1 MSDFSIIGNRTAM
14 IDAAAKTTGAGKYT
28 DDLSVPGML
37 VGKILHSP
45 YPHARIRRIDTSRAE
60 KCEGVVA
67 VVVGQDA
74 PNPYG
79 ILPVGHDE
87 YALALDKVRYV
98 GDNVAC
104 VVAVSESIA
113 ETALELIDV
122 EYEVLPAYFDPEESM
137 KAVTDLIHDSKPGNL
152 EKDYHHVFGDPDQG
166 FAGADQIAE
175 ARFIANEVTHAAME
189 PHSTLAS
196 FEIDPH
202 TGKPGRLTV
211 WSSTQVPYYLQ
222 HKLSLVLEMPMAQIR
237 VIKPLVG
244 GGFGGK
250 SEVIPLEII
259 AAIAAR
265 KAQAAVKITY
275 TREEVFWAHR
285 GRPRTIIDLKT
296 GVKKDGRITAVKARV
311 VQDGGAYCSY
321 GVVTILYSGALLG
334 ALYDI
339 PNIQYDGYRVLTNKP
354 ACGAMRGHGT
364 VNVRFAFESQL
375 DELALAIGMD
385 PAEIR
390 QRNLLQPPCITV
402 NGLRVQSYG
411 LPECIEKTVDR
422 SGWKQRKGKLPR
434 GRGLGIACSHYVSG
448 AANSIIRSDMPH
460 STVNIKID
468 RDGGVVVYTGASEIG
483 QGSDTMTAQIAAE
496 VLGCSLP
503 RVRVIAADTDLTP
516 IDIGSYSSR
525 VTFMA
530 GNATLRAASE
540 VKRLIAAAAAKKMGC
555 AAEDLIFRND
565 QVLRKNAAASVGELA
580 DKSVRTTQDEASVS
594 GRVEGQI
601 LRGSLQQKRKEEG
614 PKEKM
619 SFEEAVVAAIDF
631 HGGLTGTGSYA
642 PPQEARG
649 GKHKG
654 AGVGP
659 SPAYSYS
666 AQVAEVSVDEE
677 TGEVVVHKVWA
688 AHDCGRALNPVSVEG
703 QIIGSVWMGMGQALT
718 EEMVWKDGM
727 LMNPGLLEYR
737 SPSSVESPEVEPII
751 VESVDP
757 EGPFG
762 AKECSEGSLAATIPA
777 IANAI
782 YDAVGVRLR
791 ESPFTP
797 ERVLSALRAKRNARA
812 LNLTKVLTRLLR
824 HASANTADRCASKV
838 RARNATRSIHRGE
851 KCRPPRAVPIEPYK
865 VQTAPAQN
873 CRRRNRV
880 SRGTFDACRAWQLAR
895 AGSNSHPNHC
905 RRHRFNSIDAAETIR
920 AGARSRSAR
929 NRSAARHPAA
939 ARRRRRNRGPH
950 HAPRHRALR
959 LSAPALCGPH
969 RSSGDRGIARTAEH
983 GHHRR

>member
-1 MSDFSIIGNRTAM
+1 MTDYSIIGKPTAM
-14 IDAAAKTTGAGKYT
+14 IDAAQKTTGAGKYT

-37 VGKILHSP
+37 TGKILHSP
-45 YPHARIRRIDTSRAE
+45 YPHARIKRIDTSRAE

-67 VVVGQDA
+67 VAVGKDA

-87 YALALDKVRYV
+87 YPLALDKVRYM

-104 VVAVSESIA
+104 VIAVSEAIA
-113 ETALELIDV
+113 EKALELIEV

-137 KAVTDLIHDSKPGNL
+137 KAQTDLIHESKPGNL
-152 EKDYHHVFGDPDQG
+152 EKDYHHVFGDPDKG
-166 FAGADQIAE
+166 FAEADQVAE

-196 FEIDPH
+196 FELDPH

-222 HKLSLVLEMPMAQIR
+222 HKLSLVLEMPMSQIR

-259 AAIAAR
+259 AAVAAR
-265 KAQAAVKITY
+265 KAQAPVKITY

-296 GVKKDGRITAVKARV
+296 GVKSDGRITAVKARV

-375 DELALAIGMD
+375 DELAAQIEMD

-422 SGWKQRKGKLPR
+422 SGWKQRKGKLPQ

-483 QGSDTMTAQIAAE
+483 QGSDTMTAQVAAE

-530 GNATLRAASE
+530 GNATLRAAGE
-540 VKRLIAAAAAKKMGC
+540 VKKLIAAAAAQKMKCDAG
-555 AAEDLIFRND
+555 DLIFRED
-565 QVLRKNAAASVGELA
+565 LVFKQGSEPPVVKKDVKKDHTEEIE
-580 DKSVRTTQDEASVS
+580 VTQAGASVS

-614 PKEKM
+614 PKDWM
-619 SFEEAVVAAIDF
+619 TFEEAVVAAIDF
-631 HGGLTGTGSYA
+631 HGALTGTGSYA
-642 PPQEARG
+642 PPQDARG

-666 AQVAEVSVDEE
+666 AQVAEVSVDDE
-677 TGEVVVHKVWA
+677 TGEVIVHKVWA

-751 VESVDP
+751 VESIDP

-782 YDAVGVRLR
+782 YDAVGVRLH

-797 ERVLSALRAKRNARA
+797 ERVLAALRSKRSAKA
-812 LNLTKVLTRLLR
+812 LNLTEGVDPTSPTRFREHGGALCFNGKGPAR
-824 HASANTADRCASKV
+824 HAPDPSRREAPSVTGGAD
-838 RARNATRSIHRGE
+838 
-851 KCRPPRAVPIEPYK
+851 
-865 VQTAPAQN
+865 
-873 CRRRNRV
+873 
-880 SRGTFDACRAWQLAR
+880 
-895 AGSNSHPNHC
+895 
-905 RRHRFNSIDAAETIR
+905 
-920 AGARSRSAR
+920 
-929 NRSAARHPAA
+929 
-939 ARRRRRNRGPH
+939 
-950 HAPRHRALR
+950 
-959 LSAPALCGPH
+959 
-969 RSSGDRGIARTAEH
+969 
-983 GHHRR
+983 

>member
-1 MSDFSIIGNRTAM
+1 MSNFSIIGKPISM
-14 IDAAAKTTGAGKYT
+14 VDAAGKTTGAGKYT

-37 VGKILHSP
+37 IGKILHSP
-45 YPHARIRRIDTSRAE
+45 HPHARIKGIETSRAE
-60 KCEGVVA
+60 KLDGVVA
-67 VVVGQDA
+67 VVVGTDA

-87 YALALDKVRYV
+87 HALATDKVRYV

-104 VVAVSESIA
+104 VAA
-113 ETALELIDV
+113 EDEATAERALELIDV
-122 EYEVLPAYFDPEESM
+122 EYELLPAYFDPEESM
-137 KAVTDLIHDSKPGNL
+137 KAERDFIHENKPRNL
-152 EKDYHHVFGDPDQG
+152 EKDYHHVFGDPNQG
-166 FAGADQIAE
+166 FAHSDCVLE
-175 ARFIANEVTHAAME
+175 ARYLANEVTHAAME

-196 FEIDPH
+196 FELDSQ
-202 TGKPGRLTV
+202 TGKLGRLTV

-222 HKLSLVLEMPMAQIR
+222 HKLSLVLEMAMSQIR

-259 AAIAAR
+259 AAVAAR
-265 KAQAAVKITY
+265 KAKRPVKITY

-296 GVKKDGRITAVKARV
+296 GANKDGRITAVKARV

-375 DELALAIGMD
+375 DEIAAKLNID

-390 QRNLLQPPCITV
+390 RRNLLQPPCITV

-411 LPECIEKTVDR
+411 LPECIEKVVER
-422 SGWKQRKGKLPR
+422 SNWSVRKGKLPK

-496 VLGCSLP
+496 VLGCSLS
-503 RVRVIAADTDLTP
+503 RVKVVAADTDLTP

-530 GNATLRAASE
+530 GNATLRAAQE
-540 VKRLIAAAAAKKMGC
+540 IKKQIASAAAKKMGC
-555 AAEDLIFRND
+555 NPEELDFRND
-565 QVLRKNAAASVGELA
+565 LVSRVRLSTPAHSFPRDLS
-580 DKSVRTTQDEASVS
+580 DKSVRPTRPEVTSSVS

-601 LRGSLQQKRKEEG
+601 LRGSLQQKRKEEDS
-614 PKEKM
+614 PKESM

-631 HGGLTGTGSYA
+631 HGALTGTGSYA
-642 PPQEARG
+642 PPPEARG

-654 AGVGP
+654 GGVGP

-677 TGEVVVHKVWA
+677 TGEVTVHKVWA
-688 AHDCGRALNPVSVEG
+688 AHDCGRALNPVAVEG
-703 QIIGSVWMGMGQALT
+703 QVIGSVWMGMGQALT
-718 EEMVWKDGM
+718 EEMIWKDGL

-737 SPSSVESPEVEPII
+737 SPSSIESPDVEAILVESI
-751 VESVDP
+751 DP

-762 AKECSEGSLAATIPA
+762 AKECSEGALAATPPA

-782 YDAVGVRLR
+782 YDAVGIRLHECPFTAERVLAALRTKKNAKPLNLTEGVDPTDPVRLR
-791 ESPFTP
+791 EHGGALWFKGKGA
-797 ERVLSALRAKRNARA
+797 ERHELDPARLR
-812 LNLTKVLTRLLR
+812 
-824 HASANTADRCASKV
+824 S
-838 RARNATRSIHRGE
+838 
-851 KCRPPRAVPIEPYK
+851 
-865 VQTAPAQN
+865 
-873 CRRRNRV
+873 
-880 SRGTFDACRAWQLAR
+880 
-895 AGSNSHPNHC
+895 
-905 RRHRFNSIDAAETIR
+905 
-920 AGARSRSAR
+920 
-929 NRSAARHPAA
+929 
-939 ARRRRRNRGPH
+939 
-950 HAPRHRALR
+950 
-959 LSAPALCGPH
+959 
-969 RSSGDRGIARTAEH
+969 
-983 GHHRR
+983 

>member
-1 MSDFSIIGNRTAM
+1 MSNDFSIIGKRTAM
-14 IDAAAKTTGAGKYT
+14 VDAAEKTTGSGKYT

-45 YPHARIRRIDTSRAE
+45 YPHARINRIDSTRAE
-60 KCEGVVA
+60 LLDGVVA
-67 VVVGQDA
+67 VVIGKDA

-87 YALALDKVRYV
+87 HALALAKVRYV

-104 VVAVSESIA
+104 VVATSEAVA
-113 ETALELIDV
+113 EKALELIDV
-122 EYEVLPAYFDPEESM
+122 DYEVLPAYFDPEESM
-137 KAVTDLIHDSKPGNL
+137 KAQTDLIHDNKPNNL

-166 FAGADQIAE
+166 FADADEVAE
-175 ARFIANEVTHAAME
+175 ARFISNEVTHAAME
-189 PHSTLAS
+189 PHCTLAA
-196 FEIDPH
+196 FELDPH

-265 KAQAAVKITY
+265 KAQAPVKITY

-296 GVKKDGRITAVKARV
+296 GVTKDGRITAVKARV

-375 DELALAIGMD
+375 DELAAKIGMD

-390 QRNLLQPPCITV
+390 QRNLLQPPCVTV

-411 LPECIEKTVDR
+411 LPECIEKTVER
-422 SGWKQRKGKLPR
+422 SGWKQRKGKLPK

-496 VLGCSLP
+496 TLGCTLS

-530 GNATLRAASE
+530 GNATLRAATE
-540 VKRLIAAAAAKKMGC
+540 VKKLIAAAAAKKMNC
-555 AAEDLIFRND
+555 APEDLVFRD
-565 QVLRKNAAASVGELA
+565 DAVVRKNGHGATDAVIRPERGEA
-580 DKSVRTTQDEASVS
+580 ASVS

-601 LRGSLQQKRKEEG
+601 LRGSLQQKRKDEG
-614 PKEKM
+614 PKE
-619 SFEEAVVAAIDF
+619 SLTFEEAVVAAIDF
-631 HGGLTGTGSYA
+631 HGALIGTGSYA
-642 PPQEARG
+642 PPAEARG

-677 TGEVVVHKVWA
+677 TGEVTVHKVWA

-737 SPSSVESPEVEPII
+737 SPSSIESPDVEAII
-751 VESVDP
+751 VESIDP

-782 YDAVGVRLR
+782 YDAVGVRLH

-797 ERVLSALRAKRNARA
+797 ERVLAALRAKKNSKA
-812 LNLTKVLTRLLR
+812 LNLTEGI
-824 HASANTADRCASKV
+824 D
-838 RARNATRSIHRGE
+838 
-851 KCRPPRAVPIEPYK
+851 P
-865 VQTAPAQN
+865 TAPT
-873 CRRRNRV
+873 RFREH
-880 SRGTFDACRAWQLAR
+880 G
-895 AGSNSHPNHC
+895 GSLWFKGKGPERHPL
-905 RRHRFNSIDAAETIR
+905 DP
-920 AGARSRSAR
+920 ARSET
-929 NRSAARHPAA
+929 PAGGA
-939 ARRRRRNRGPH
+939 
-950 HAPRHRALR
+950 
-959 LSAPALCGPH
+959 
-969 RSSGDRGIARTAEH
+969 D
-983 GHHRR
+983 

>member
-1 MSDFSIIGNRTAM
+1 MAPVPTWTLLMTDFSIIGKPIPM
-14 IDAAAKTTGAGKYT
+14 VDAAGKTTGAGKYT
-28 DDLSVPGML
+28 DDLSLPGML
-37 VGKILHSP
+37 IGKILHSP
-45 YPHARIRRIDTSRAE
+45 HPHARIKRIDTGKAE
-60 KCEGVVA
+60 KLDGVVA
-67 VVVGQDA
+67 VVVGADA
-74 PNPYG
+74 PNTYG

-87 YALALDKVRYV
+87 HALAVDKVRYV

-104 VVAVSESIA
+104 VVAEDEATA
-113 ETALELIDV
+113 EKALELIEV
-122 EYEVLPAYFDPEESM
+122 EYELLPAYFDPEESM
-137 KAVTDLIHDSKPGNL
+137 KAERDFIHENKPQNL
-152 EKDYHHVFGDPDQG
+152 EKDYHHVFGDPEKG
-166 FAGADQIAE
+166 FAEADQFEE

-189 PHSTLAS
+189 PHSTLAA
-196 FEIDPH
+196 FDLDPQ
-202 TGKPGRLTV
+202 TGKLGRLTV

-222 HKLSLVLEMPMAQIR
+222 HKLSLVLEMPMSQIR

-259 AAIAAR
+259 AAVAAR
-265 KAQAAVKITY
+265 KAKRPVKITY

-296 GVKKDGRITAVKARV
+296 GAKKDGRITAVKARV

-375 DELALAIGMD
+375 DEIATKLNVD

-390 QRNLLQPPCITV
+390 RRNLLQPPCITV

-411 LPECIEKTVDR
+411 LPECIDKVIER
-422 SGWKQRKGKLPR
+422 SGWQDRMGKLPE
-434 GRGLGIACSHYVSG
+434 GRGLGLACSHYVSG

-460 STVNIKID
+460 STVNLKID

-496 VLGCSLP
+496 ALGCSLS
-503 RVRVIAADTDLTP
+503 RVKVVAADTDLTP

-530 GNATLRAASE
+530 GNATLRAAE
-540 VKRLIAAAAAKKMGC
+540 AVKKQIAQAAAKKMNC
-555 AAEDLIFRND
+555 SPEDIVFRDDRVFRNGRG
-565 QVLRKNAAASVGELA
+565 LTSSKNH
-580 DKSVRTTQDEASVS
+580 VRTGAPADPVAAVSAPTALSQETSVS

-601 LRGSLQQKRKEEG
+601 LRGSLQQKRKDEG
-614 PKEKM
+614 PKDSM
-619 SFEEAVVAAIDF
+619 TFEEAVVAAIDF
-631 HGGLTGTGSYA
+631 HGALTGTGSYA
-642 PPQEARG
+642 PPPDARG

-666 AQVAEVSVDEE
+666 AQVAEVSVDED
-677 TGEVVVHKVWA
+677 TGEVTVHKVWA

-718 EEMVWKDGM
+718 EEMVWKEGL

-737 SPSSVESPEVEPII
+737 SPSSIESPEVEPII

-777 IANAI
+777 ISNAI
-782 YDAVGVRLR
+782 YDAVGIRLH

-797 ERVLSALRAKRNARA
+797 ERVLAALRAKKSAKA
-812 LNLTKVLTRLLR
+812 LNLTEGVDPTKPERFR
-824 HASANTADRCASKV
+824 EH
-838 RARNATRSIHRGE
+838 GG
-851 KCRPPRAVPIEPYK
+851 AVWFKGKGAE
-865 VQTAPAQN
+865 
-873 CRRRNRV
+873 
-880 SRGTFDACRAWQLAR
+880 R
-895 AGSNSHPNHC
+895 AGWVPS
-905 RRHRFNSIDAAETIR
+905 
-920 AGARSRSAR
+920 
-929 NRSAARHPAA
+929 PA
-939 ARRRRRNRGPH
+939 NGG
-950 HAPRHRALR
+950 
-959 LSAPALCGPH
+959 S
-969 RSSGDRGIARTAEH
+969 
-983 GHHRR
+983 

>member
-1 MSDFSIIGNRTAM
+1 MSSEFAVIGKPTAM
-14 IDAAAKTTGAGKYT
+14 VDAAEKTTGSGKYT

-45 YPHARIRRIDTSRAE
+45 YPHARIKAIDTSKAQ
-60 KCEGVVA
+60 KLDGVVA
-67 VVVGQDA
+67 VAVGKDA
-74 PNPYG
+74 PKTYG

-87 YALALDKVRYV
+87 YPLALDKVRYV

-104 VVAVSESIA
+104 VVATSEAIA
-113 ETALELIDV
+113 ERALELIDV
-122 EYEVLPAYFDPEESM
+122 DYEVLPGYFDPEESM
-137 KAVTDLIHDSKPGNL
+137 KAESDLIHDHKPNNI
-152 EKDYHHVFGDPDQG
+152 EKDYHHVFGDPEKG
-166 FAGADQIAE
+166 FTEADQIAE
-175 ARFIANEVTHAAME
+175 ARFISNEVTHAAME

-265 KAQAAVKITY
+265 KAQAPVKITY

-339 PNIQYDGYRVLTNKP
+339 PNIQFDGYRVLTNKP

-375 DELALAIGMD
+375 DELASAIGMD
-385 PAEIR
+385 AAEIR
-390 QRNLLQPPCITV
+390 RRNLLQSPCITV

-411 LPECIEKTVDR
+411 LPECIEKTVER
-422 SGWKQRKGKLPR
+422 SGWKERKGKLAK

-483 QGSDTMTAQIAAE
+483 QGSDTMTAQVAAE
-496 VLGCSLP
+496 TLGCSLS
-503 RVRVIAADTDLTP
+503 RVRVVAADTDLTP

-530 GNATLRAASE
+530 GNATLRAAAE
-540 VKRLIAAAAAKKMGC
+540 VKKLIAAAAAKKMSCDPGDVVIRDDRVSRE
-555 AAEDLIFRND
+555 ARVDTD
-565 QVLRKNAAASVGELA
+565 TV
-580 DKSVRTTQDEASVS
+580 VRPAQEGSATSVS

-614 PKEKM
+614 PKDSM
-619 SFEEAVVAAIDF
+619 TFEEAVVAAIDF
-631 HGGLTGTGSYA
+631 HGALTGTGSYA
-642 PPQEARG
+642 PPAEARG

-677 TGEVVVHKVWA
+677 TGEVTVHKVWA

-782 YDAVGVRLR
+782 YDAVGVRLH

-797 ERVLSALRAKRNARA
+797 ERVLAALRAKQKAKT
-812 LNLTKVLTRLLR
+812 LNLTEGI
-824 HASANTADRCASKV
+824 D
-838 RARNATRSIHRGE
+838 
-851 KCRPPRAVPIEPYK
+851 P
-865 VQTAPAQN
+865 TAPT
-873 CRRRNRV
+873 RFREH
-880 SRGTFDACRAWQLAR
+880 G
-895 AGSNSHPNHC
+895 GSLWFKGKGP
-905 RRHRFNSIDAAETIR
+905 E
-920 AGARSRSAR
+920 
-929 NRSAARHPAA
+929 RHPLDPSRQAE
-939 ARRRRRNRGPH
+939 
-950 HAPRHRALR
+950 APVGGA
-959 LSAPALCGPH
+959 
-969 RSSGDRGIARTAEH
+969 D
-983 GHHRR
+983 

>member
-1 MSDFSIIGNRTAM
+1 MTDFSIIGRPIAM
-14 IDAAAKTTGAGKYT
+14 IDAAGKTSGAGKYT
-28 DDLSVPGML
+28 DDLTVPGML
-37 VGKILHSP
+37 IGKILHSP
-45 YPHARIRRIDTSRAE
+45 HPHARIKCIDATRAE
-60 KCEGVVA
+60 QLDGVIA
-67 VVVGQDA
+67 VITGKDA

-87 YALALDKVRYV
+87 HALALDKVRYV

-104 VVAVSESIA
+104 VAAIDESTA
-113 ETALELIDV
+113 EKALELIDV
-122 EYEVLPAYFDPEESM
+122 EYELLPAYFDPEESM
-137 KAVTDLIHDSKPGNL
+137 KAERDLIHDNKPHNL
-152 EKDYHHVFGDPDQG
+152 EKDYHHVFGDPDKG
-166 FAGADQIAE
+166 FADADHIAE

-196 FEIDPH
+196 FELDSQ
-202 TGKPGRLTV
+202 TGQLGRLTV

-222 HKLSLVLEMPMAQIR
+222 HKLSLVLETPMSQIR

-265 KAQAAVKITY
+265 KAKAPVKITY

-296 GVKKDGRITAVKARV
+296 GVTNDGRITAVKARV
-311 VQDGGAYCSY
+311 VQDGGGYCSY

-375 DELALAIGMD
+375 DELALKIKMD

-390 QRNLLQPPCITV
+390 RRNLLTPPCVTV

-411 LPECIEKTVDR
+411 LPECIEKVVER
-422 SGWKQRKGKLPR
+422 SEWNNRKGKMPKS
-434 GRGLGIACSHYVSG
+434 RGLGIACSHYVSG

-496 VLGCSLP
+496 VLGCSLA

-530 GNATLRAASE
+530 GNATLRAAQE
-540 VKRLIAAAAAKKMGC
+540 VKKQIAAAAARKMNC
-555 AAEDLIFRND
+555 SPDDLVFAGD
-565 QVLRKNAAASVGELA
+565 VVSKNNPEGAPFLA
-580 DKSVRTTQDEASVS
+580 PFARS
-594 GRVEGQI
+594 GAFDLGAPSTSGHVENQI
-601 LRGSLQQKRKEEG
+601 LRGSLQQKRKDG
-614 PKEKM
+614 DIPKEKM

-631 HGGLTGTGSYA
+631 HGALTGTGSYA
-642 PPQEARG
+642 PPPEARG

-666 AQVAEVSVDEE
+666 AQVAEVIVDED
-677 TGEVVVHKVWA
+677 TGEVTVHKVWA

-718 EEMVWKDGM
+718 EEMIWKDGL

-751 VESVDP
+751 VESIDP

-782 YDAVGVRLR
+782 YDAVGIRLH

-797 ERVLSALRAKRNARA
+797 ERVLAALRAKKSAKA
-812 LNLTKVLTRLLR
+812 LNLTEGV
-824 HASANTADRCASKV
+824 D
-838 RARNATRSIHRGE
+838 
-851 KCRPPRAVPIEPYK
+851 P
-865 VQTAPAQN
+865 TAPA
-873 CRRRNRV
+873 
-880 SRGTFDACRAWQLAR
+880 
-895 AGSNSHPNHC
+895 
-905 RRHRFNSIDAAETIR
+905 RFREHG
-920 AGARSRSAR
+920 GALCFKGKGPE
-929 NRSAARHPAA
+929 RHPADVV
-939 ARRRRRNRGPH
+939 RG
-950 HAPRHRALR
+950 
-959 LSAPALCGPH
+959 
-969 RSSGDRGIARTAEH
+969 E
-983 GHHRR
+983 

>member
-1 MSDFSIIGNRTAM
+1 MTEESKSGFSIIGKPTAM
-14 IDAAAKTTGAGKYT
+14 VDAAGKTTGAGKYT
-28 DDLSVPGML
+28 DDLSLPRML
-37 VGKILHSP
+37 VGRILHSP
-45 YPHARIRRIDTSRAE
+45 YPHARIKNIDTSRAE
-60 KCEGVVA
+60 QVDGVIA
-67 VVVGQDA
+67 VITGKDA

-87 YALALDKVRYV
+87 YALALEKVRYV

-104 VVAVSESIA
+104 VAAVDEA
-113 ETALELIDV
+113 TADKALELIDV
-122 EYEVLPAYFDPEESM
+122 EYELLPAYFDPEEAM
-137 KAVTDLIHDSKPGNL
+137 KAESDLIHDNKPHNL
-152 EKDYHHVFGDPDQG
+152 EKDYHHVFGDPEKG
-166 FAGADQIAE
+166 FADSDHIAE
-175 ARFIANEVTHAAME
+175 ARFLANEVTHAAME

-196 FEIDPH
+196 FEIDSH
-202 TGKPGRLTV
+202 TGRPGRLTI

-259 AAIAAR
+259 AAVAAR
-265 KAQAAVKITY
+265 AARAPVKITY

-296 GVKKDGRITAVKARV
+296 GIKNDGRITAVKARV

-354 ACGAMRGHGT
+354 VCGAMRGHGT

-375 DELALAIGMD
+375 DELAAKIRLD

-390 QRNLLQPPCITV
+390 RRNQLQPPCITV

-411 LPECIEKTVDR
+411 LPECIDQVVTR
-422 SGWKQRKGKLPR
+422 SGWNDRKGKLPR

-496 VLGCSLP
+496 TLGCSMG
-503 RVRVIAADTDLTP
+503 RIKIVAADTDLTP

-530 GNATLRAASE
+530 GNATLRAAES
-540 VKRLIAAAAAKKMGC
+540 VRKQIALAAARRMGC
-555 AAEDLIFRND
+555 AVEELVFRDDLIY
-565 QVLRKNAAASVGELA
+565 RKDLA
-580 DKSVRTTQDEASVS
+580 GQGARATPSNSKSSDKQQSESSVS
-594 GRVEGQI
+594 GKVEGQI
-601 LRGSLQQKRKEEG
+601 LRGSFQQKRRDEG
-614 PKEKM
+614 PKSSM

-631 HGGLTGTGSYA
+631 HGALSGTGSYA
-642 PPQEARG
+642 PPAEARG

-654 AGVGP
+654 GGVGP

-677 TGEVVVHKVWA
+677 TGEVTVHKVWA

-737 SPSSVESPEVEPII
+737 SPSAVESPDIEPII
-751 VESVDP
+751 VESIDP

-782 YDAVGVRLR
+782 EDAVGIRLH

-797 ERVLSALRAKRNARA
+797 ERVLAALRAKRSQKKI
-812 LNLTKVLTRLLR
+812 NLTEGIDPTEPTRFREHGGSLWFKGKGPDR
-824 HASANTADRCASKV
+824 HPLDPSRRES
-838 RARNATRSIHRGE
+838 
-851 KCRPPRAVPIEPYK
+851 AVP
-865 VQTAPAQN
+865 
-873 CRRRNRV
+873 
-880 SRGTFDACRAWQLAR
+880 SG
-895 AGSNSHPNHC
+895 
-905 RRHRFNSIDAAETIR
+905 
-920 AGARSRSAR
+920 GA
-929 NRSAARHPAA
+929 
-939 ARRRRRNRGPH
+939 
-950 HAPRHRALR
+950 
-959 LSAPALCGPH
+959 
-969 RSSGDRGIARTAEH
+969 D
-983 GHHRR
+983 

>member
-1 MSDFSIIGNRTAM
+1 MDNGFSIIGKPTAM
-14 IDAAAKTTGAGKYT
+14 VDAAYKTTGSGKYT
-28 DDLSVPGML
+28 DDLSLPGML

-45 YPHARIRRIDTSRAE
+45 YPHAHIKSIDTTRAE
-60 KCEGVVA
+60 KLEGVVT
-67 VVVGQDA
+67 VVVGKDA

-87 YALALDKVRYV
+87 HALALDKVRYV

-104 VVAVSESIA
+104 VVALDEA
-113 ETALELIDV
+113 TADKALEFIDV
-122 EYEVLPAYFDPEESM
+122 AYEVLPAYFDPEESM
-137 KAVTDLIHDSKPGNL
+137 KAEINLIHDNKTHNI
-152 EKDYHHVFGDPDQG
+152 EKDYHHVFGDPEKG
-166 FAGADQIAE
+166 FAEADHVAE

-196 FEIDPH
+196 FELDPH
-202 TGKPGRLTV
+202 TGKMGRLTV

-259 AAIAAR
+259 AAVAAR
-265 KAQAAVKITY
+265 KAKAPVKITY

-296 GVKKDGRITAVKARV
+296 GVRNDGGITSVKARV

-364 VNVRFAFESQL
+364 VNVRFAFETQL
-375 DELALAIGMD
+375 DELAAKIGMD

-390 QRNLLQPPCITV
+390 QRNLLTPPCVTV

-411 LPECIEKTVDR
+411 LPECIERTVER
-422 SGWKQRKGKLPR
+422 SGWKQRKGKLAK

-496 VLGCSLP
+496 ALGCSLA
-503 RVRVIAADTDLTP
+503 RIRVIAADTDLTP

-530 GNATLRAASE
+530 GNATLRAAGE
-540 VKRLIAAAAAKKMGC
+540 VKKRIAAAAAKKMNC
-555 AAEDLIFRND
+555 AADDLLFRDDVVSKRGSAPQAMTNNPGEEVERT
-565 QVLRKNAAASVGELA
+565 QAGASA
-580 DKSVRTTQDEASVS
+580 S

-601 LRGSLQQKRKEEG
+601 LRGSLQQKRKDEG
-614 PKEKM
+614 PKDWM
-619 SFEEAVVAAIDF
+619 TFEEAVVAAIDF
-631 HGGLTGTGSYA
+631 HGALSGTGSYA

-659 SPAYSYS
+659 SPAYSYA
-666 AQVAEVSVDEE
+666 AQVADVSVDEE
-677 TGEVVVHKVWA
+677 TGEVTVHKVWA

-751 VESVDP
+751 VESIDP

-782 YDAVGVRLR
+782 YDAVGVRLH
-791 ESPFTP
+791 ECPFTP
-797 ERVLSALRAKRNARA
+797 ERVLAALRAKKNAKP
-812 LNLTKVLTRLLR
+812 LNLTEGIDPTAPVRFREHGGSLWFRGKGPQR
-824 HASANTADRCASKV
+824 HAAD
-838 RARNATRSIHRGE
+838 
-851 KCRPPRAVPIEPYK
+851 P
-865 VQTAPAQN
+865 
-873 CRRRNRV
+873 
-880 SRGTFDACRAWQLAR
+880 SRR
-895 AGSNSHPNHC
+895 AGP
-905 RRHRFNSIDAAETIR
+905 EP
-920 AGARSRSAR
+920 AGGA
-929 NRSAARHPAA
+929 
-939 ARRRRRNRGPH
+939 
-950 HAPRHRALR
+950 
-959 LSAPALCGPH
+959 
-969 RSSGDRGIARTAEH
+969 D
-983 GHHRR
+983 

>member
-1 MSDFSIIGNRTAM
+1 MPTTNDEGPTTAFSIIGKPTAM
-14 IDAAAKTTGAGKYT
+14 IDAAEKTTGAGKYT

-37 VGKILHSP
+37 IGKILHSP
-45 YPHARIRRIDTSRAE
+45 YPHARIKRIDTSHAE
-60 KCEGVVA
+60 QLDGVVA

-74 PNPYG
+74 PKTYG

-87 YALALDKVRYV
+87 YPLALDKVRYV

-104 VVAVSESIA
+104 VVATSEAIA
-113 ETALELIDV
+113 EKALELIDV
-122 EYEVLPAYFDPEESM
+122 DYEVLPAYFDPEESM
-137 KAVTDLIHDSKPGNL
+137 KATTDLIHDNKPNNL
-152 EKDYHHVFGDPDQG
+152 EKDYHHVFGDQENG
-166 FAGADQIAE
+166 FADADQIAE

-222 HKLSLVLEMPMAQIR
+222 HKLSLVLEMPMQQIR

-259 AAIAAR
+259 AAVAAR
-265 KAQAAVKITY
+265 KAQAPVKITY

-296 GVKKDGRITAVKARV
+296 GVKNDGRITGVKARV
-311 VQDGGAYCSY
+311 IQDGGAYCSY

-375 DELALAIGMD
+375 DELAVKIGMD

-390 QRNLLQPPCITV
+390 QRNLLKPPCITV

-411 LPECIEKTVDR
+411 LPECIEKTVAR
-422 SGWKQRKGKLPR
+422 SGWKQRKGKLPK

-483 QGSDTMTAQIAAE
+483 QGSDTMTAQVAAE
-496 VLGCSLP
+496 VLGCSLS

-530 GNATLRAASE
+530 GNATMRAAEE
-540 VKRLIAAAAAKKMGC
+540 VKKLIVAAAAKKMGC
-555 AAEDLIFRND
+555 GVEDLIFRD
-565 QVLRKNAAASVGELA
+565 DAVVKGSRSSEALSGQPSPGPDGRMRPSLHGLSRSQAAG
-580 DKSVRTTQDEASVS
+580 QASVS
-594 GRVEGQI
+594 GHVDGQI
-601 LRGSLQQKRKEEG
+601 LRGSLQQKRKDEG
-614 PKEKM
+614 PKDAM
-619 SFEEAVVAAIDF
+619 TFEEAVVAAIDF
-631 HGGLTGTGSYA
+631 HGALTGTGSYA
-642 PPQEARG
+642 PPLEARG
-649 GKHKG
+649 GRHKG

-666 AQVAEVSVDEE
+666 AQVAEVSVDGE
-677 TGEVVVHKVWA
+677 TGEVTVHKVWA

-782 YDAVGVRLR
+782 YDAVGVRLH

-797 ERVLSALRAKRNARA
+797 ERVLAALRAKGSAKSI
-812 LNLTKVLTRLLR
+812 NLTEGVDPT
-824 HASANTADRCASKV
+824 S
-838 RARNATRSIHRGE
+838 
-851 KCRPPRAVPIEPYK
+851 P
-865 VQTAPAQN
+865 Q
-873 CRRRNRV
+873 
-880 SRGTFDACRAWQLAR
+880 
-895 AGSNSHPNHC
+895 
-905 RRHRFNSIDAAETIR
+905 RFR
-920 AGARSRSAR
+920 
-929 NRSAARHPAA
+929 
-939 ARRRRRNRGPH
+939 
-950 HAPRHRALR
+950 
-959 LSAPALCGPH
+959 
-969 RSSGDRGIARTAEH
+969 EH
-983 GHHRR
+983 GGSLWFKGKGPERHSLDPSRRETPAGGAD

>member
-1 MSDFSIIGNRTAM
+1 M
-14 IDAAAKTTGAGKYT
+14 IDSAGKTTGAGKYT
-28 DDLSVPGML
+28 DDLTLPGML

-45 YPHARIRRIDTSRAE
+45 HPHARVKRIDTGRALAL
-60 KCEGVVA
+60 EGVVA
-67 VVVGQDA
+67 VVTGKDA
-74 PNPYG
+74 PNKYG

-87 YALALDKVRYV
+87 TALAVDKVRYI

-104 VVAVSESIA
+104 VAALSESVA
-113 ETALELIDV
+113 QQALELIDV

-137 KAVTDLIHDSKPGNL
+137 KAEADLIHEHKPHNI
-152 EKDYHHVFGDPDQG
+152 EKEYHHVFGDPDKG
-166 FAGADQIAE
+166 FAEADCVAE
-175 ARFIANEVTHAAME
+175 GRYLANEVTHAAME
-189 PHSTLAS
+189 PHSTLAA
-196 FEIDPH
+196 FDLDPH
-202 TGKPGRLTV
+202 TGKLGRLTV

-222 HKLSLVLEMPMAQIR
+222 HKLSIVLEMPMSQIR

-259 AAIAAR
+259 AAVAAR
-265 KAQAAVKITY
+265 AARAPVKITY

-296 GVKKDGRITAVKARV
+296 GVKRDGRITAVAARV

-339 PNIQYDGYRVLTNKP
+339 PHIRYDGYRVLTNKP

-375 DELALAIGMD
+375 DEICAHRRLD

-390 QRNLLQPPCITV
+390 RVNLLQPPCVTI

-411 LPECIEKTVDR
+411 LPECIEKVVER
-422 SGWKQRKGKLPR
+422 SGWHERYAKLGR
-434 GRGLGIACSHYVSG
+434 GRGLGLACSHYVSG

-483 QGSDTMTAQIAAE
+483 QGSDTMVAQVVAE
-496 VLGCSLP
+496 ALGCTLA
-503 RVRVIAADTDLTP
+503 RVKVVAADTDLTP

-525 VTFMA
+525 VTFMN
-530 GNATLRAASE
+530 GNAALRAAEE
-540 VKRLIAAAAAKKMGC
+540 VKKQIVTAAAKKLGC
-555 AAEDLIFRND
+555 APADVVMRD
-565 QVLRKNAAASVGELA
+565 DWVTRKGAAPASAPASGPQQAASVA
-580 DKSVRTTQDEASVS
+580 

-601 LRGSLQQKRKEEG
+601 LRGSVQQKRKEEG
-614 PKEKM
+614 PKDKL

-631 HGGLTGTGSYA
+631 HGALTGTGSYS
-642 PPQEARG
+642 PPPEARG
-649 GKHKG
+649 GSYKG

-659 SPAYSYS
+659 SPAYSYA

-677 TGEVVVHKVWA
+677 TGIVTVHKIWA
-688 AHDCGRALNPVSVEG
+688 AHDCGRALNPVAVEG
-703 QIIGSVWMGMGQALT
+703 QVIGSVWMGLGQALE
-718 EEMVWKDGM
+718 EEMVWKDGL

-737 SPSSVESPEVEPII
+737 SPSSAESPEVEVII

-762 AKECSEGSLAATIPA
+762 AKECSEGSLAAAIPA

-782 YDAVGVRLR
+782 YDACGIRLR
-791 ESPFTP
+791 EAPFTP
-797 ERVLSALRAKRNARA
+797 ERVLAALRGQKSVAKKLDLTQGADPVKPTTFREHGGA
-812 LNLTKVLTRLLR
+812 LWFRGKGPER
-824 HASANTADRCASKV
+824 HANDP
-838 RARNATRSIHRGE
+838 ARRSI
-851 KCRPPRAVPIEPYK
+851 
-865 VQTAPAQN
+865 
-873 CRRRNRV
+873 
-880 SRGTFDACRAWQLAR
+880 S
-895 AGSNSHPNHC
+895 
-905 RRHRFNSIDAAETIR
+905 
-920 AGARSRSAR
+920 
-929 NRSAARHPAA
+929 
-939 ARRRRRNRGPH
+939 
-950 HAPRHRALR
+950 
-959 LSAPALCGPH
+959 
-969 RSSGDRGIARTAEH
+969 
-983 GHHRR
+983 

>member
-1 MSDFSIIGNRTAM
+1 MPDFSIIGRPVAM
-14 IDAAAKTTGAGKYT
+14 VDAAGKTTGAGKYT
-28 DDLSVPGML
+28 DDLSLPAML
-37 VGKILHSP
+37 IGKILHSP
-45 YPHARIRRIDTSRAE
+45 HPHARIKRIDTTNAE
-60 KCEGVVA
+60 KLEGVVA
-67 VVVGQDA
+67 VVVGSDA

-87 YALALDKVRYV
+87 HALATDKVRYV

-104 VVAVSESIA
+104 VAAEDESTA
-113 ETALELIDV
+113 ERAIELIDV
-122 EYEVLPAYFDPEESM
+122 EYDLLPAYFDPEESM
-137 KAVTDLIHDSKPGNL
+137 KAERDLIHDNKPHNL
-152 EKDYHHVFGDPDQG
+152 EKDYHHAFGDPEKG
-166 FAGADQIAE
+166 FAEADYIEE

-189 PHSTLAS
+189 PHSTLAA
-196 FEIDPH
+196 FEIDSQ

-222 HKLSLVLEMPMAQIR
+222 HKLSLVLDMPMSQIR

-259 AAIAAR
+259 AAVAAR
-265 KAQAAVKITY
+265 KAQRPVKITY

-296 GVKKDGRITAVKARV
+296 GVKSDGRITAVKARV
-311 VQDGGAYCSY
+311 VQDGGGYCSY

-375 DELALAIGMD
+375 DELAVKLKIDSG
-385 PAEIR
+385 EIR
-390 QRNLLQPPCITV
+390 RRNLLQPPCITV

-411 LPECIEKTVDR
+411 LPECIENVIER
-422 SGWKQRKGKLPR
+422 SGWKDRKGKIPK
-434 GRGLGIACSHYVSG
+434 GRGLGVACSHYVSG

-496 VLGCSLP
+496 VLGCSLA
-503 RVRVIAADTDLTP
+503 RVKVIAADTDLTP

-530 GNATLRAASE
+530 GNATLRAAE
-540 VKRLIAAAAAKKMGC
+540 AVKKQIAAAAAKEMAC
-555 AAEDLIFRND
+555 APEDLSFGND
-565 QVLRKNAAASVGELA
+565 LVTKKLSERAPSFSRSLREGGDVDSPSA
-580 DKSVRTTQDEASVS
+580 TVS

-601 LRGSLQQKRKEEG
+601 LRGSLQQKRKEDDS
-614 PKEKM
+614 PKNSM

-631 HGGLTGTGSYA
+631 HGALTGTGSYA
-642 PPQEARG
+642 PPLEARG

-654 AGVGP
+654 GGVGP

-666 AQVAEVSVDEE
+666 AQVAEVSVDED
-677 TGEVVVHKVWA
+677 TGEVTVHKVWA
-688 AHDCGRALNPVSVEG
+688 AHDCGRALNPVAVEG
-703 QIIGSVWMGMGQALT
+703 QVIGSVWMGMGQALT
-718 EEMVWKDGM
+718 EEMIWKDGL

-737 SPSSVESPEVEPII
+737 SPSSAESPEVEAII
-751 VESVDP
+751 VESIDP

-762 AKECSEGSLAATIPA
+762 AKECSEGALAATIPA
-777 IANAI
+777 ISNAI
-782 YDAVGVRLR
+782 YDAVGIRLH

-797 ERVLSALRAKRNARA
+797 ERVLTALRSKRNAKP
-812 LNLTKVLTRLLR
+812 LNLTEGV
-824 HASANTADRCASKV
+824 D
-838 RARNATRSIHRGE
+838 
-851 KCRPPRAVPIEPYK
+851 P
-865 VQTAPAQN
+865 TAPEKF
-873 CRRRNRV
+873 R
-880 SRGTFDACRAWQLAR
+880 
-895 AGSNSHPNHC
+895 
-905 RRHRFNSIDAAETIR
+905 
-920 AGARSRSAR
+920 
-929 NRSAARHPAA
+929 
-939 ARRRRRNRGPH
+939 
-950 HAPRHRALR
+950 
-959 LSAPALCGPH
+959 
-969 RSSGDRGIARTAEH
+969 EH
-983 GHHRR
+983 GGSLWFKGKGQERHGTRVGRAPSPASGGQ

>member
-1 MSDFSIIGNRTAM
+1 MNSKFSIIGKPTAM
-14 IDAAAKTTGAGKYT
+14 VDAAEKTTGSGKYT

-45 YPHARIRRIDTSRAE
+45 YPHARIKAIDTNKAE
-60 KCEGVVA
+60 KLDGVVA
-67 VVVGQDA
+67 VAVGQDA
-74 PNPYG
+74 PKTYG

-87 YALALDKVRYV
+87 YPLALDKVRYV

-104 VVAVSESIA
+104 VVATSETIA
-113 ETALELIDV
+113 ERALELIDV
-122 EYEVLPAYFDPEESM
+122 DYEVLPGYFDPEESM
-137 KAVTDLIHDSKPGNL
+137 KAKSDLIHDHKLNNI
-152 EKDYHHVFGDPDQG
+152 EKDYHHVFGDPERG
-166 FAGADQIAE
+166 LAEADQVAE
-175 ARFIANEVTHAAME
+175 ARFISNEVTHAAME

-222 HKLSLVLEMPMAQIR
+222 HKLSLVLEMPMQQIR

-265 KAQAAVKITY
+265 KAKAPVKITY

-339 PNIQYDGYRVLTNKP
+339 PNIQFDGYRVLTNKP

-375 DELALAIGMD
+375 DELASAIGMD

-390 QRNLLQPPCITV
+390 RRNLLHSPCITV

-411 LPECIEKTVDR
+411 LPECIEKTVER
-422 SGWKQRKGKLPR
+422 SGWKERKGKLAK

-496 VLGCSLP
+496 TLGCSLSRI
-503 RVRVIAADTDLTP
+503 RVVAADTDLTP

-530 GNATLRAASE
+530 GNATLRAAGE
-540 VKRLIAAAAAKKMGC
+540 VKKLIAAAAAKTMSC
-555 AAEDLIFRND
+555 DPEDVVFRDDLITKK
-565 QVLRKNAAASVGELA
+565 VCVGTDA
-580 DKSVRTTQDEASVS
+580 VVRPAEQGSAASVS

-614 PKEKM
+614 PKE
-619 SFEEAVVAAIDF
+619 STTFEEAVVTAIDF
-631 HGGLTGTGSYA
+631 HGALTGTGSYA
-642 PPQEARG
+642 PPAEARG

-677 TGEVVVHKVWA
+677 TGEVTVHKVWA

-782 YDAVGVRLR
+782 YDAVGVRLH

-797 ERVLSALRAKRNARA
+797 ERVLAALRAKKLAKT
-812 LNLTKVLTRLLR
+812 LNLTEGI
-824 HASANTADRCASKV
+824 D
-838 RARNATRSIHRGE
+838 
-851 KCRPPRAVPIEPYK
+851 P
-865 VQTAPAQN
+865 TAP
-873 CRRRNRV
+873 
-880 SRGTFDACRAWQLAR
+880 SRFREHG
-895 AGSNSHPNHC
+895 GSLWFKGKGP
-905 RRHRFNSIDAAETIR
+905 E
-920 AGARSRSAR
+920 
-929 NRSAARHPAA
+929 RHPLDPSRQAD
-939 ARRRRRNRGPH
+939 
-950 HAPRHRALR
+950 
-959 LSAPALCGPH
+959 APAG
-969 RSSGDRGIARTAEH
+969 GAD
-983 GHHRR
+983 